1 MSQQTG
7 LSRASLSPVWNL
19 RGWGGQCLLL
29 AAWCQALSPR
39 EPGDGTTWCPQ
50 VTWPPGRP
58 AALGDLPRALAR
70 SRGARVWVVKREVT
84 LPTKEAPSRVA

>member
-39 EPGDGTTWCPQ
+39 EPGDGTAC
-50 VTWPPGRP
+50 
-58 AALGDLPRALAR
+58 AHK
-70 SRGARVWVVKREVT
+70 SRGPQGGLLPWGICPEPLLAHEV
-84 LPTKEAPSRVA
+84 PGFGW